1 MRDPDDEI
9 REIRTEI
16 IESRGLIIKTNNLTN
31 SLAADIKSIAKRQA
45 SYERRFTWNSAVAYA
60 LFALLSFVGL
70 KLWSDVRV
78 REIESE
84 KDELARSVQ
93 DLRRDLEE
101 ETRRAEKREQAESKA
116 AAFYTLVR
124 NKELTRVVEGYE
136 EISKEQL
143 SKAEAEL
150 FRDTEA
156 KFRSQLSVDAY
167 QTGLGLMRTGR
178 YAEAAESFQE
188 AQRLQEDAAHMP
200 GVKLSLA
207 QALLKLG
214 RAGEAALL
222 SQELIDQNV
231 DKEIQDDAAWLLS
244 QCAETLGNVDDAR
257 NALRLL
263 LRRWP
268 RSALVTDARKH
279 LADLNRAVWKGTTG
293 KEKT

>member
-45 SYERRFTWNSAVAYA
+45 SYERRFTVNSAVAYA

-78 REIESE
+78 REIETE
-84 KDELARSVQ
+84 KAELSRQVT

-101 ETRRAEKREQAESKA
+101 ETRRAEKREQAESRA
-116 AAFYTLVR
+116 AQYYTLIR
-124 NKELTRVVEGYE
+124 NKDLTRVVEGYE
-136 EISKEQL
+136 EIRGEQL

-150 FRDTEA
+150 FRDTEV
-156 KFRSQLSVDAY
+156 KFRLQLSVDAY
-167 QTGLGLMRTGR
+167 HTGLGLMRTGR

-188 AQRLQEDAAHMP
+188 AIRLQEDAAHIP

-214 RAGEAALL
+214 RASEASLL
-222 SQELIDQNV
+222 SSELIDQSI

-244 QCAETLGNVDDAR
+244 QCAESVGNIDDAR

-279 LADLNRAVWKGTTG
+279 LADLNRAVWKGTTS
-293 KEKT
+293 KEET

>member
-45 SYERRFTWNSAVAYA
+45 SYERRFTVNSAVAYA

-78 REIESE
+78 REIEGE
-84 KDELARSVQ
+84 KEELSRQVT

-101 ETRRAEKREQAESKA
+101 ETRRAEKREQAEAKA
-116 AAFYTLVR
+116 AQYYTLIR

-136 EISKEQL
+136 EIRGEQL

-150 FRDTEA
+150 FRDTEV
-156 KFRSQLSVDAY
+156 KFRLQLSVDAY
-167 QTGLGLMRTGR
+167 HTGLGLMRTGR

-188 AQRLQEDAAHMP
+188 AIRLQEDAAHIP

-214 RAGEAALL
+214 RASEASLL
-222 SQELIDQNV
+222 SSELIDQNI
-231 DKEIQDDAAWLLS
+231 DKEIQDDAALLLS
-244 QCAETLGNVDDAR
+244 QCAESLGNIDDAR

-293 KEKT
+293 KEET

>member
-31 SLAADIKSIAKRQA
+31 SLSADIKSIAKRQA

-78 REIESE
+78 REIEGE
-84 KDELARSVQ
+84 KEELGRQVT

-101 ETRRAEKREQAESKA
+101 ETRRAEKREQAEARA
-116 AAFYTLVR
+116 AEYYTLIR

-136 EISKEQL
+136 EIRTEQL

-150 FRDTEA
+150 FRDTEV
-156 KFRSQLSVDAY
+156 KFRLQLSVEAY
-167 QTGLGLMRTGR
+167 HTGLGLMHTGR

-188 AQRLQEDAAHMP
+188 AIRLQEDAAHIP

-214 RAGEAALL
+214 RASEAQLL
-222 SQELIDQNV
+222 ASELVDQNI
-231 DKEIQDDAAWLLS
+231 DKEIQDDAALLLS
-244 QCAETLGNVDDAR
+244 QCAESLNNIDDAR

-279 LADLNRAVWKGTTG
+279 LADLNRAVWKGTAG
-293 KEKT
+293 KDET

>member
-78 REIESE
+78 REIEGE
-84 KDELARSVQ
+84 KEELSRQVT

-101 ETRRAEKREQAESKA
+101 ETRRAEKREQAEARA
-116 AAFYTLVR
+116 AQFYTLIR

-136 EISKEQL
+136 EIRGEQL

-150 FRDTEA
+150 FRDTEV
-156 KFRSQLSVDAY
+156 KFRLQLSVDAY
-167 QTGLGLMRTGR
+167 QTGLSLMRTGR

-188 AQRLQEDAAHMP
+188 AIRLQEDAAHIP
-200 GVKLSLA
+200 GVKLNLA

-214 RAGEAALL
+214 RASEASLL
-222 SQELIDQNV
+222 ASELIDQNI

-244 QCAETLGNVDDAR
+244 QCAESLGNIDDAR

-279 LADLNRAVWKGTTG
+279 LADLNRAVWKGTAGTSG
-293 KEKT
+293 

>member
-1 MRDPDDEI
+1 V
-9 REIRTEI
+9 
-16 IESRGLIIKTNNLTN
+16 
-31 SLAADIKSIAKRQA
+31 
-45 SYERRFTWNSAVAYA
+45 NSAVAYA

-84 KDELARSVQ
+84 KEELSRQVT

-101 ETRRAEKREQAESKA
+101 ETRRAEKREQAESRA
-116 AAFYTLVR
+116 AQYYTLIR

-136 EISKEQL
+136 EIRGEQL

-150 FRDTEA
+150 FRDTEV
-156 KFRSQLSVDAY
+156 KFRLQLSVDAY
-167 QTGLGLMRTGR
+167 HTGLSLMRTGR

-188 AQRLQEDAAHMP
+188 AIRLQEDAAHIP

-214 RAGEAALL
+214 RASEASLL
-222 SQELIDQNV
+222 SSELIDQNI
-231 DKEIQDDAAWLLS
+231 DKEIQDDAALLLS
-244 QCAETLGNVDDAR
+244 QCAESLGNIDDAR

-293 KEKT
+293 KDET

>member
-45 SYERRFTWNSAVAYA
+45 SYERRFTVNSAVAYA

-84 KDELARSVQ
+84 KEELSRQVT

-101 ETRRAEKREQAESKA
+101 ETRRAEKREQAESRA
-116 AAFYTLVR
+116 AQYYTLIR

-136 EISKEQL
+136 EIRGEQL

-150 FRDTEA
+150 FRDTEV
-156 KFRSQLSVDAY
+156 KFRLQLSVDAY
-167 QTGLGLMRTGR
+167 HTGLSLMRTGR

-188 AQRLQEDAAHMP
+188 AIRLQEDAA
-200 GVKLSLA
+200 L
-207 QALLKLG
+207 
-214 RAGEAALL
+214 
-222 SQELIDQNV
+222 
-231 DKEIQDDAAWLLS
+231 LLS
-244 QCAETLGNVDDAR
+244 QCAESLGNIDDAR

-293 KEKT
+293 KDET